1 VPYHATKA
9 WGQVPCEDVALRIPI
24 PEVWIY
30 QFRREQVNVGMSA
43 IRGALTTGNINL
55 GTRHGAVKSTHKR
68 MGKVKGLDRFMRTME
83 TAKTDLM
90 ETSSGEAKYEHQHKA
105 IVWRV
110 PRLPKHGQGSYT
122 THEFLCKFV
131 LTDYDKER
139 LPDMSTFEKHFYLEF
154 TQPATNESYTVLRS
168 VSIIDGSGEPPEKAV
183 KYIARHEY
191 KIGITF
197 IDTAEQDSYRAA
209 TAAVKP
215 DPKPA
220 AEEGKMTEYEDF
232 PEENG
237 RKDSDSDSD

>member
-1 VPYHATKA
+1 
-9 WGQVPCEDVALRIPI
+9 
-24 PEVWIY
+24 
-30 QFRREQVNVGMSA
+30 
-43 IRGALTTGNINL
+43 
-55 GTRHGAVKSTHKR
+55 
-68 MGKVKGLDRFMRTME
+68 MGKVKGLDRFMGTME

-122 THEFLCKFV
+122 THEFICKFV

-183 KYIARHEY
+183 KYIALHEY
-191 KIGITF
+191 KIGINF

-215 DPKPA
+215 DPEPA
-220 AEEGKMTEYEDF
+220 VEEGKMTEYEDF

-237 RKDSDSDSD
+237 KKDSDSDSD

>member
-1 VPYHATKA
+1 
-9 WGQVPCEDVALRIPI
+9 
-24 PEVWIY
+24 
-30 QFRREQVNVGMSA
+30 M
-43 IRGALTTGNINL
+43 
-55 GTRHGAVKSTHKR
+55 KSTHKR
-68 MGKVKGLDRFMRTME
+68 MGKVKGLDRFMGTME

-110 PRLPKHGQGSYT
+110 ARLPKHGQGSYT

-139 LPDMSTFEKHFYLEF
+139 LPDISTFEKHFFLEF
-154 TQPATNESYTVLRS
+154 TQPATSESYTVLRS

-191 KIGITF
+191 KIGINF

-209 TAAVKP
+209 TAA
-215 DPKPA
+215 PKPEPEPA
-220 AEEGKMTEYEDF
+220 VEEGKMTEYEDF

-237 RKDSDSDSD
+237 KKDSDSDSD

>member
-1 VPYHATKA
+1 M
-9 WGQVPCEDVALRIPI
+9 G
-24 PEVWIY
+24 
-30 QFRREQVNVGMSA
+30 
-43 IRGALTTGNINL
+43 LTS
-55 GTRHGAVKSTHKR
+55 RMGAVKSSHR
-68 MGKVKGLDRFMRTME
+68 RVGKVKGLDRFLGTME

-139 LPDMSTFEKHFYLEF
+139 LPDISSFEKHFYLEF
-154 TQPATNESYTVLRS
+154 TQPATSESYTVLRS

-209 TAAVKP
+209 TAKVKTP
-215 DPKPA
+215 EPPVD
-220 AEEGKMTEYEDF
+220 EGKMTEYEDF
-232 PEENG
+232 PDENG